1 MARSGMELILTE
13 YLVTPET
20 IHFVH
25 LETQKSDFSPTLFQ
39 LSPTLFQLDGV
50 TGKKLDDV

>member
-25 LETQKSDFSPTLFQ
+25 LEIQKSD

-50 TGKKLDDV
+50 TGKKLDNV

>member
-20 IHFVH
+20 
-25 LETQKSDFSPTLFQ
+25 QKSD